1 MKLLRGFLDFAFILW
16 VFLIF
21 FSLPTIILAL
31 YEPEW
36 IEEKNSVK
44 QVKLTY
50 EFIDYEKQPHDFFK
64 NYSTAKPQNNR

>member
-1 MKLLRGFLDFAFILW
+1 MKLKKLLDFAFLAWIFV
-16 VFLIF
+16 VFF
-21 FSLPTIILAL
+21 TLPTAILDL

-36 IEEKNSVK
+36 VEVKSSVK

-50 EFIDYEKQPHDFFK
+50 EFIDYEKQPQDFFK